1 MKHLCSLTVISLTLA
16 LSGCTTVEQFN
27 ADGTTYSGAARAAV
41 SNKVANASTYVRG
54 LFTKPLPAWQP
65 ATELAAPATRRVE
78 PVPPAPAQKRDPADA
93 VQTHPVDLGGR

>member
-1 MKHLCSLTVISLTLA
+1 MKRFFTLA
-16 LSGCTTVEQFN
+16 LTCSALTLSGCTTVEQFN

-41 SNKVANASTYVRG
+41 SNQVASASTYVRG

-65 ATELAAPATRRVE
+65 AVTAQAPQQP
-78 PVPPAPAQKRDPADA
+78 PVVQPSAPTAKRDPSDS